1 MVPATQIGALR
12 NSVRL
17 DAISI
22 IARYPDEYHV
32 WQVGSR
38 VARRAALLRTSGTL
52 ANHEKIYFDHCRHR
66 CDQRVAAAQA
76 RQRLR
81 PLANHVAATRAAVT
95 SPLTVEGIARGSW
108 YFEARFPVELRNSKG
123 TVIAQTVAEAKGDWM
138 TTNYVRFSA
147 TLNFSPQPAGSAGML
162 VLKKDNP
169 SGLPQNGNELDIP
182 IAF

>member
-1 MVPATQIGALR
+1 MKKFTLIIVATA
-12 NSVRL
+12 V
-17 DAISI
+17 IS
-22 IARYPDEYHV
+22 
-32 WQVGSR
+32 
-38 VARRAALLRTSGTL
+38 ALLLPKLGNASDPSQITSPPREL
-52 ANHEKIYFDHCRHR
+52 PHKDDLI
-66 CDQRVAAAQA
+66 RVTS
-76 RQRLR
+76 L
-81 PLANHVAATRAAVT
+81 TTGAAVT